1 MIAGGTPNPLQLTAR
16 SGQAAINIAQ
26 SFMDLQDKLKMNK
39 IQAKQKYINMLLSST
54 QISGSPLNFIKKY
67 QGDRVSF
74 ITFRLKDIDL
84 AYWDEVFH
92 KFGYTTLEY
101 KIPTLKT
108 RKFWDYKEMIIDE
121 VASAYV
127 TDECLDD
134 IKARFAEGVTLYH
147 YNSGV
152 GPSSID

>member
-1 MIAGGTPNPLQLTAR
+1 
-16 SGQAAINIAQ
+16 
-26 SFMDLQDKLKMNK
+26 
-39 IQAKQKYINMLLSST
+39 
-54 QISGSPLNFIKKY
+54 GSPLNFIKKY
-67 QGDRVSF
+67 RGDRVSF
-74 ITFRLKDIDL
+74 ITFRLKNVDL